1 MTGAEIEEVLD
12 GFAQTAR
19 ICVEA
24 GLDGVELHG
33 THGYL
38 LQQSFSPWGNR
49 RDDEWGEQLAFA
61 PGADRA
67 RAARRSAAIRSS
79 ACASRPT
86 TSCRPE
92 RGGLG
97 VEALRDDRLRA
108 RRHGRAGL
116 REPVGGRAH
125 RALRALDRQL
135 PPPARRVPAARP
147 RPPRGDR
154 RPRADRRREPDQ
166 RSRHR
171 RAGARSRRLRHR
183 RHDARA

>member
-1 MTGAEIEEVLD
+1 MTSAEIEDVLD

-49 RDDEWGEQLAFA
+49 RDDEWGEPLAFA
-61 PGADRA
+61 RA
-67 RAARRSAAIRSS
+67 LIARVRREIGREPVVGLRISTDDFMS
-79 ACASRPT
+79 
-86 TSCRPE
+86 PE

-97 VEALRDDRLRA
+97 VEGAPQDRLRA
-108 RRHGRAGL
+108 RRHGRARL

-125 RALRALDRQL
+125 GALRTLDRQL
-135 PPPARRVPAARP
+135 PPRASGSSCRSPAASARQSAP
-147 RPPRGDR
+147 ACRSS
-154 RPRADRRREPDQ
+154 PRAGSTIPASPSG
-166 RSRHR
+166 RSRQ
-171 RAGARSRRLRHR
+171 ATATSSP
-183 RHDARA
+183 